1 MQKVVLKLVLKALGF
16 ACLGIGMLGML
27 TPLPFGILFLVLASL
42 LLIPTSPGF
51 TAQLRRWRLNSP
63 RFDRAM
69 ASLIRRL
76 PLPYRRILRE
86 TDVDSLD
93 RLTRWNRQ
101 LHGHWHGR

>member
-1 MQKVVLKLVLKALGF
+1 MQRLLMKALGF
-16 ACLGIGMLGML
+16 VCLGIGMLGML
-27 TPLPFGILFLVLASL
+27 TPLPFGIIFLVLASL

-51 TAQLRRWRLNSP
+51 TAQMRRWRFRSP

-76 PLPYRRILRE
+76 PSPYRRILRE

-93 RLTRWNRQ
+93 RLVR
-101 LHGHWHGR
+101 